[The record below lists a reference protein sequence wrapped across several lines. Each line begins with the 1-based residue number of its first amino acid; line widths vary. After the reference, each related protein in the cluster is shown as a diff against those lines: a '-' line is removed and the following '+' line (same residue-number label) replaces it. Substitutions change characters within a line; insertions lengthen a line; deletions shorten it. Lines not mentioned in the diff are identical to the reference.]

1 MSLSEL
7 KACLQ
12 LKESATSQ
20 QLSGALGQEQLLL
33 NNASLQVEVESLRSA
48 VEALEGEKSALQQ
61 MVASLEE
68 EKAALPSDKVAVLN
82 SAKLMEE
89 VKFDEEGFVEGQD
102 LTKEEFLQVT
112 SHTLHHEG
120 TFFTGFVAVCSFSS
134 FFTVCVWGGGGCSV
148 SSTAQS
154 PSLHHVFVSTS
165 CVLLGNFS
173 VLLSQMD
180 TLPILNC
187 LGVFTSMHCLR
198 HMGPA
203 CFSPS
208 CRGQK

>member
-1 MSLSEL
+1 MTLSER

-12 LKESATSQ
+12 LKENATSQ

-33 NNASLQVEVESLRSA
+33 NNASLQAEVESLRSA

-82 SAKLMEE
+82 SAKVMEE

-112 SHTLHHEG
+112 SHTPHHEG

-134 FFTVCVWGGGGCSV
+134 SFLLCVCCGGG
-148 SSTAQS
+148 AQ
-154 PSLHHVFVSTS
+154 
-165 CVLLGNFS
+165 
-173 VLLSQMD
+173 
-180 TLPILNC
+180 
-187 LGVFTSMHCLR
+187 
-198 HMGPA
+198 
-203 CFSPS
+203 
-208 CRGQK
+208 